1 MKKFRAAL
9 PALALAAAFAA
20 LLRFPQEVSAAVTEG
35 LRLSVSVLIP
45 SLFPF
50 FICVNLTSALGL
62 TGVLARVFAPV
73 MRRMFHVSGAGCTA
87 VLCGAAGGY
96 PSGAQCVAALYRE
109 GQLSRAEAEY
119 LLLFCNNAG
128 PAFLFGA
135 VGTVLGIGMTGCLLL
150 WGIHLLSAL
159 VIGLVNRPKEA
170 PNAAL
175 PPVQRANASGAA
187 VEAVRSAGQ
196 AVLQITMFVA
206 AFSVLARLL
215 TMAAAHILPDGVCT
229 VLTGMLEL
237 SGGIAALAN
246 LPIALR
252 WKLALASFFLGFG
265 GLCVWMQTQAVLAPA
280 GLSGC
285 GMLLAKL
292 AQGLLAALIT
302 FFLAPLLPE
311 TVTASAGTLPGAFA
325 AGLLACGGICLGWRK
340 MRVEIPAEIR
350 YNGET

>member
-9 PALALAAAFAA
+9 PALTLAAAFAA
-20 LLRFPQEVSAAVTEG
+20 LLRFPQAVSAAVTEG

-135 VGTVLGIGMTGCLLL
+135 VGTVLGIGMAGCLLL

-175 PPVQRANASGAA
+175 PPVQRANASGAV

-311 TVTASAGTLPGAFA
+311 TVTASAGMLPGAFA

>member
-20 LLRFPQEVSAAVTEG
+20 LLRFPQEVSASVTEG

-175 PPVQRANASGAA
+175 PPIQRANASGAV

-215 TMAAAHILPDGVCT
+215 TLASAHILPDGACT

-265 GLCVWMQTQAVLAPA
+265 GLCVWMQMQAVLAPA

>member
-20 LLRFPQEVSAAVTEG
+20 LLRFPQEVSASVTEG

-175 PPVQRANASGAA
+175 PPVQRANASGAV

-196 AVLQITMFVA
+196 AILQITMFVA

-246 LPIALR
+246 LPITLR

-311 TVTASAGTLPGAFA
+311 AVTASAGTLHGAFA

>member
-175 PPVQRANASGAA
+175 PPVQRANASGAV

-196 AVLQITMFVA
+196 SVLQITMFVA

-265 GLCVWMQTQAVLAPA
+265 GLCVRMQTQAVLAPA

-292 AQGLLAALIT
+292 VQGLLAALIT

-311 TVTASAGTLPGAFA
+311 TVTASAGTLPGAFT

>member
-20 LLRFPQEVSAAVTEG
+20 LLRFPQEVSASVTEG

-175 PPVQRANASGAA
+175 PPVQRANASGAV

-237 SGGIAALAN
+237 SGGIAALAAM
-246 LPIALR
+246 PIALR
-252 WKLALASFFLGFG
+252 WKLALAPFFLGFG

-311 TVTASAGTLPGAFA
+311 AVTASAGTLHGAFA

>member
-175 PPVQRANASGAA
+175 PHVQRANASGAV

-215 TMAAAHILPDGVCT
+215 TMAAAHILPDGACT

>member
-73 MRRMFHVSGAGCTA
+73 MRQMFHVSGAGCTA

-175 PPVQRANASGAA
+175 PPVQRANASGAV

-340 MRVEIPAEIR
+340 MRVEISPEIR

>member
-20 LLRFPQEVSAAVTEG
+20 LLRFPQEVSASVTEG

-135 VGTVLGIGMTGCLLL
+135 VGTVLGIEMTGCLLL

-175 PPVQRANASGAA
+175 PPVQRANASGAV

-246 LPIALR
+246 LPITLR

-311 TVTASAGTLPGAFA
+311 AVTASAGTLHGAFA

>member
-73 MRRMFHVSGAGCTA
+73 MRQMFHVSGAGCTA

-175 PPVQRANASGAA
+175 PPVQRANASGAV

-196 AVLQITMFVA
+196 AILQITMFVA

-292 AQGLLAALIT
+292 AQGLLAALMT
-302 FFLAPLLPE
+302 YFLAPLLPE

>member
-20 LLRFPQEVSAAVTEG
+20 LLRFPQEVSASVTEG

-175 PPVQRANASGAA
+175 PPVQRANASGAV

-311 TVTASAGTLPGAFA
+311 AVTASAGTLPGAFA

>member
-150 WGIHLLSAL
+150 WAIHLLSAL
-159 VIGLVNRPKEA
+159 AVGLMSRPKEA
-170 PNAAL
+170 PSAAL
-175 PPVQRANASGAA
+175 PPVQRANASGAV

>member
-62 TGVLARVFAPV
+62 TGVLTRVFAPV

-175 PPVQRANASGAA
+175 PPVQWANASGAV

-196 AVLQITMFVA
+196 AILQITMFVA

-215 TMAAAHILPDGVCT
+215 TMAVAHILPDGVCT

-265 GLCVWMQTQAVLAPA
+265 GLCVRMQTQAVLAPA

>member
-20 LLRFPQEVSAAVTEG
+20 LLRFPQEVSASVTEG

-175 PPVQRANASGAA
+175 PPIQRANASGAV

-215 TMAAAHILPDGVCT
+215 TLASAHILPDGVCT

-237 SGGIAALAN
+237 SGGIGSAGKPADRAAMEAGARV
-246 LPIALR
+246 IFSGLR
-252 WKLALASFFLGFG
+252 RTLRLDADAGCAGPG
-265 GLCVWMQTQAVLAPA
+265 GIIWMRNAVGKAGAGVAGCADYVFPWRRCCRRRSRRAPERCPVR
-280 GLSGC
+280 SRRGC
-285 GMLLAKL
+285 WPAVGS
-292 AQGLLAALIT
+292 
-302 FFLAPLLPE
+302 
-311 TVTASAGTLPGAFA
+311 ASAGE
-325 AGLLACGGICLGWRK
+325 K
-340 MRVEIPAEIR
+340 
-350 YNGET
+350 

>member
-20 LLRFPQEVSAAVTEG
+20 LLRFPQEVSASVTEG

-175 PPVQRANASGAA
+175 PPVQRANASGAV

-311 TVTASAGTLPGAFA
+311 AVTASAGTLHGAFA

>member
-20 LLRFPQEVSAAVTEG
+20 LLRFPQSVSAAVTEG

-96 PSGAQCVAALYRE
+96 PNGAQCAAALYRE

-175 PPVQRANASGAA
+175 PPVQRANASGAV

-237 SGGIAALAN
+237 SGGVAALAAM
-246 LPIALR
+246 PIALR
-252 WKLALASFFLGFG
+252 WKLVLASFFLGFG
-265 GLCVWMQTQAVLAPA
+265 GLCVWMQTRAVLAPA
-280 GLSGC
+280 GLSGR

-292 AQGLLAALIT
+292 AQGLLAALMT
-302 FFLAPLLPE
+302 YFLAPLLPE
-311 TVTASAGTLPGAFA
+311 AVAASAGTLPGTLA

>member
-20 LLRFPQEVSAAVTEG
+20 LLRFPQEVSASVTEG

-175 PPVQRANASGAA
+175 PPVQRANASGAV

-237 SGGIAALAN
+237 SGGIAALAAM
-246 LPIALR
+246 PIALR

-311 TVTASAGTLPGAFA
+311 AVTASAGTLHGAFA

>member
-150 WGIHLLSAL
+150 WAIHLLSAL
-159 VIGLVNRPKEA
+159 AVGLMSRPKEA
-170 PNAAL
+170 PSAAL
-175 PPVQRANASGAA
+175 PPVQRANASGAV

-196 AVLQITMFVA
+196 AVLQITMFVV

-215 TMAAAHILPDGVCT
+215 TMAEAHILPDGVCT

-292 AQGLLAALIT
+292 AQGLLAVLIT

>member
-135 VGTVLGIGMTGCLLL
+135 VGTVLGIGITGSLLL

-170 PNAAL
+170 PNTAL
-175 PPVQRANASGAA
+175 PPVQRANASGAV

-196 AVLQITMFVA
+196 SVLQITMFVA

-311 TVTASAGTLPGAFA
+311 AVTASAGTLHGAFA

-350 YNGET
+350 YNRET

>member
-73 MRRMFHVSGAGCTA
+73 MRQMFHVSGAGCTA

-175 PPVQRANASGAA
+175 PPVQRANASGAV

-350 YNGET
+350 YNGGT

>member
-20 LLRFPQEVSAAVTEG
+20 LLRFPQEVSASVTEG

-175 PPVQRANASGAA
+175 PHVQRANASGAV

-237 SGGIAALAN
+237 SGGIAALAAM
-246 LPIALR
+246 PIALR

>member
-73 MRRMFHVSGAGCTA
+73 MRQMFHVSGAGCTA

-175 PPVQRANASGAA
+175 PPVLRANASGAV

-311 TVTASAGTLPGAFA
+311 TVTASAGMLPGAFA

>member
-20 LLRFPQEVSAAVTEG
+20 LLRFPQEVSASVTEG

-175 PPVQRANASGAA
+175 PHVQRANASGAV

-311 TVTASAGTLPGAFA
+311 AVTASAGTLPGAFA

>member
-20 LLRFPQEVSAAVTEG
+20 LLRFPQEVSASVTEG

-73 MRRMFHVSGAGCTA
+73 MRQMFHVSGAGCTA

-175 PPVQRANASGAA
+175 PPVQRANASGAV

-311 TVTASAGTLPGAFA
+311 TVTASAGMLPGAFA

>member
-96 PSGAQCVAALYRE
+96 PSGAQCAAALYRE

-175 PPVQRANASGAA
+175 PPVQRANASGAV

-252 WKLALASFFLGFG
+252 WKLALASIFLSFG
-265 GLCVWMQTQAVLAPA
+265 GLCVWMHTQAVLAPA

>member
-175 PPVQRANASGAA
+175 PPVQRANASGAV

-196 AVLQITMFVA
+196 SVLQITMFVA

-246 LPIALR
+246 LPITLR

-311 TVTASAGTLPGAFA
+311 TVTASAGMLPGAFA

>member
-20 LLRFPQEVSAAVTEG
+20 LLRFPQEVSASVTEG

-175 PPVQRANASGAA
+175 PPVLRANASGAV

>member
-96 PSGAQCVAALYRE
+96 PSGAQCAAALYRE

-175 PPVQRANASGAA
+175 PPVQRANASGAV

-196 AVLQITMFVA
+196 AILQITMFVA

-265 GLCVWMQTQAVLAPA
+265 GLCVRMQTQAVLAPA

-311 TVTASAGTLPGAFA
+311 TVTASAGMLPGAFA

>member
-150 WGIHLLSAL
+150 WAIHLLSAL
-159 VIGLVNRPKEA
+159 AVGLMSRPKDA

-175 PPVQRANASGAA
+175 PPVQRANASGAV

-292 AQGLLAALIT
+292 AQGLLAVLIT

-350 YNGET
+350 YNGVT

>member
-20 LLRFPQEVSAAVTEG
+20 LLRFPQEVSASVTEG

-175 PPVQRANASGAA
+175 PHVQRANASGAV

-246 LPIALR
+246 LPITLR

>member
-73 MRRMFHVSGAGCTA
+73 MRRVFHVSGAGCTA

-170 PNAAL
+170 PNAVL
-175 PPVQRANASGAA
+175 PPVQRANASGAV

-311 TVTASAGTLPGAFA
+311 TVTASAGMLPGAFA

>member
-73 MRRMFHVSGAGCTA
+73 MRQMFHVSGAGCTA

-175 PPVQRANASGAA
+175 PPVQRANASGAV

-280 GLSGC
+280 GVSGC

>member
-175 PPVQRANASGAA
+175 PPVQRANASGAV

-215 TMAAAHILPDGVCT
+215 TLASAHILPDGACT

-237 SGGIAALAN
+237 SGGIAALAAM
-246 LPIALR
+246 PIALR
-252 WKLALASFFLGFG
+252 WKLALASLFLGFG
-265 GLCVWMQTQAVLAPA
+265 GLCVWMQTKAVLAPA
-280 GLSGC
+280 GLSGR
-285 GMLLAKL
+285 GMLTAKL
-292 AQGLLAALIT
+292 AQGLLAALMT
-302 FFLAPLLPE
+302 YFLAPLLPE
-311 TVTASAGTLPGAFA
+311 TVTASTGMLPGAFA
-325 AGLLACGGICLGWRK
+325 AGLLASGGICLGWRK

>member
-175 PPVQRANASGAA
+175 PPVQRANASGAV

-196 AVLQITMFVA
+196 AILQITMFVA

-215 TMAAAHILPDGVCT
+215 TMAVAHILPDGVCT

>member
-20 LLRFPQEVSAAVTEG
+20 LLRFPQEVSASVTEG

-175 PPVQRANASGAA
+175 PPVQRANASGAV

-311 TVTASAGTLPGAFA
+311 TVTASAGTLHGAFA

-340 MRVEIPAEIR
+340 MRVEIPTEIR